1 MQKNKT
7 LISVIGLGYVGL
19 PLAIELGK
27 KFTVIGFDIKKERI
41 DELKKK
47 IDVTKEVKKNC
58 FKQSKFLKF
67 TSDYKDL
74 DKARIFIITVP
85 TPIKQNNSPDLS
97 YIFSA
102 CDYIFP
108 SIKRGCIIVL
118 ESTVYPGFCEEIL
131 APYIQKKTGFKLN
144 KDFFLGYSPERINPG
159 DNKYKLKNIKKI
171 VSASNQKTL
180 KILCNI
186 YKKIIRAGIYKAET
200 IKVAESAKVIE
211 NIQRDIN
218 VAFVNELSMIFNKMK
233 IDTEE
238 VLKAAGTKW
247 NFLKFSPGL
256 VGGHCIGVDPYYL
269 THKCRE
275 IKYNPNLIL
284 AGRKINDYMPKYISE
299 FILKR
304 FKGKNNIKGLILGAT
319 FKENCSDIR
328 NSGSKKIYD
337 FLCKKYPVDIFDPV
351 ANKNECKKIYK
362 KFFKDKLKKNKY
374 DFIIIAVAHN
384 FFKKMAFKKI
394 KILAKKN
401 SYIIDIKGI
410 LKKSQSNVRL

>member
-27 KFTVIGFDIKKERI
+27 KFTVIGFDVKEERI

-47 IDVTKEVKKNC
+47 IDVTKEVKKNS

-247 NFLKFSPGL
+247 NFLKF
-256 VGGHCIGVDPYYL
+256 HQD
-269 THKCRE
+269 
-275 IKYNPNLIL
+275 
-284 AGRKINDYMPKYISE
+284 
-299 FILKR
+299 
-304 FKGKNNIKGLILGAT
+304 
-319 FKENCSDIR
+319 
-328 NSGSKKIYD
+328 
-337 FLCKKYPVDIFDPV
+337 
-351 ANKNECKKIYK
+351 
-362 KFFKDKLKKNKY
+362 
-374 DFIIIAVAHN
+374 
-384 FFKKMAFKKI
+384 
-394 KILAKKN
+394 
-401 SYIIDIKGI
+401 
-410 LKKSQSNVRL
+410 